1 MKVQVFLLEAT
12 RVQRIGEA
20 MAWYISAIHFPTFR
34 FNLALKG
41 EDFHCTRA
49 KRIGE
54 AIRAIKETI
63 LTFEIK

>member
-49 KRIGE
+49 KRIGS
-54 AIRAIKETI
+54 IS
-63 LTFEIK
+63 